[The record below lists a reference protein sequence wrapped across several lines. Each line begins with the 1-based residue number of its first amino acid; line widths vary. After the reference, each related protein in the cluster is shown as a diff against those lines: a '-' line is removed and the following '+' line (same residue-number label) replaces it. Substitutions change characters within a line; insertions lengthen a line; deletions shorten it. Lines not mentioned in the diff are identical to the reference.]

1 MRESKYLEYKE
12 NLTSNTFLKTVSA
25 YANYGEGKIVFGIDD
40 SGIVIGISDPVN
52 ECLNLENKIN
62 DSIKPV
68 PEYNL
73 EIQDDSTIIL
83 TVFEGMYKPYLYKGK
98 AYKRNDSST
107 IEVERLEYNRLVLEG
122 SNQSFEEL
130 TSSDQQLTFSKLSTE
145 LIRVMGI
152 EQLTKD
158 ILKTLELYSDQNGF
172 NNAAALLADNNHFKG
187 IDIIRFGDS
196 IDEIMERKTFENVS
210 ILSQMEQSIQM
221 FHQYYRYEKI
231 EGMERKSVDKI
242 PEKAFREAVANAL
255 VHRMWDIPASIKISM
270 YSDKIEISSPG
281 GLPAGLSEDEYLN
294 GQISLLRNPII
305 GNVFFRLKYIEKFG
319 TGILRINRAY
329 ANALIKPSYQ
339 IFSNSIK
346 VILPVIST
354 DYNLNETEK
363 MLLAFLKNRNNLT
376 RKEIEKLSGMEKTK
390 IIRGLNNLI
399 QKNIVQREGNGRGTR
414 YKIKKQ
420 HTQTLHIAKIQQ
432 NHLLL
437 RL

>member
-98 AYKRNDSST
+98 AYKRNDFST

-172 NNAAALLADNNHFKG
+172 NNVAALLADNNHFKG

-399 QKNIVQREGNGRGTR
+399 QKNIVQREGNARGTR
-414 YKIKKQ
+414 YKIKK
-420 HTQTLHIAKIQQ
+420 
-432 NHLLL
+432 
-437 RL
+437 